1 MCFAIPVQVKKILP
15 DSQAE
20 VEQGDK
26 TIVVSLKLVPKAKKG
41 DWLLTQANLATE
53 KISAA
58 EAKEVLD
65 YFNKAKEK

>member
-1 MCFAIPVQVKKILP
+1 MCFAIPVQVKKLLP
-15 DSQAE
+15 DEQAE
-20 VEQGDK
+20 VEQNDK
-26 TIVVSLKLVPKAKKG
+26 TLVVSLKLVPKAKRG

-65 YFNKAKEK
+65 YFNKAK

>member
-1 MCFAIPVQVKKILP
+1 MCFAIPVQIKKLLP
-15 DSQAE
+15 DDQVE
-20 VEQGDK
+20 VLQNEK
-26 TIVVSLKLVPKAKKG
+26 TIVVSTKLVPGVKKG

>member
-1 MCFAIPVQVKKILP
+1 MCFAIPVQIKKLLP
-15 DSQAE
+15 DQQAE
-20 VEQGDK
+20 VNQGGK
-26 TIVVSLKLVPKAKKG
+26 KIVISTKLVPKAKKG